1 MVYAHQQLG
10 DVKAFAAVEFFL
22 TLLIIEY
29 LFIYLFS
36 YPEHARI

>member
-29 LFIYLFS
+29 LFIYLIV
-36 YPEHARI
+36 AC